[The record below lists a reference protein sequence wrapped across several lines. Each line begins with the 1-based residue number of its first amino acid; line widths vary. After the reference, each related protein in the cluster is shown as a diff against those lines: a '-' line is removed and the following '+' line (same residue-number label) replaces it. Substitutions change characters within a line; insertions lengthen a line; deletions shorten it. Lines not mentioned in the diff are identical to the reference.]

1 MADYYPLLTRAIAT
15 LPDQDLAQRQ
25 AIYRRAREALERQLR
40 GLDPPLGEADI
51 LKETLALEDVIRRI
65 EADFAE
71 LPPIVSSETGT
82 IEEKGTEPAPDATLA
97 SEKSEPSEGKAD
109 PAIVAPPVDQMKKP
123 VAPAP
128 DAIPEPAIAI
138 KPARSRQPERPKAE
152 TRADVEKGRR
162 KLGFYA
168 VLGGLAMIVMGTFAY
183 LNREDPALY
192 RAGGQLASE
201 VSRPIEPSEQAKRE
215 GRLGAAPDSPA
226 PPPAPRQEAPRVEP
240 QRNASTTPATPSN
253 SATVLPVVSRAFMVL
268 EVPGG
273 APNQFEGQANW
284 SFAPDPASRSGDRA
298 IRSVITYTG
307 AGLTID
313 FSIARNRDAQVNSSH
328 IIFVSFDTKDTALA
342 VREMSAI
349 EWRERESQTGSA
361 MAGVLVPIQDNVF
374 LIGLDKADA
383 AIERNLELLRTQ
395 RWLVFEVRLANGRRG
410 AFLVEKGS
418 AGDKAVAEALAA
430 WK

>member
-40 GLDPPLGEADI
+40 GLDPPLGEAEI

-71 LPPIVSSETGT
+71 LPPIPASEAEPVLEAAPAKEMPGPAEAKADAPVAAPIASTV
-82 IEEKGTEPAPDATLA
+82 EKSDRPAP
-97 SEKSEPSEGKAD
+97 EPT
-109 PAIVAPPVDQMKKP
+109 
-123 VAPAP
+123 
-128 DAIPEPAIAI
+128 PEAAVAI
-138 KPARSRQPERPKAE
+138 KPARSRQSDRPKAE
-152 TRADVEKGRR
+152 TRQEVEKGRR
-162 KLGFYA
+162 KLGLYA
-168 VLGGLAMIVMGTFAY
+168 VLGGLAMLAMGAFAY

-192 RAGGQLASE
+192 RSGGQPVAE
-201 VSRPIEPSEQAKRE
+201 APRAIEPSEQAKRE
-215 GRLGAAPDSPA
+215 GRLGATPDSPA
-226 PPPAPRQEAPRVEP
+226 PPPAPRQEPPRVEP
-240 QRNASTTPATPSN
+240 QRNASTTPATPPSGT
-253 SATVLPVVSRAFMVL
+253 TVLPVTSRAFMVL

-298 IRSVITYTG
+298 IRSVINYTG

-313 FSIARNRDAQVNSSH
+313 FSIARNRDPQVNSSH
-328 IIFVSFDTKDTALA
+328 IIFVSFDTKDPALA

-374 LIGLDKADA
+374 LIGLEKADA
-383 AIERNLELLRTQ
+383 AVERNLELLRTQ

-418 AGDKAVAEALAA
+418 AGDKAVADALAA

>member
-1 MADYYPLLTRAIAT
+1 MADYYPLLTRAIAA
-15 LPDQDLAQRQ
+15 LPDQDPAKRQ

-65 EADFAE
+65 EADYAE
-71 LPPIVSSETGT
+71 LPPIVASGPE
-82 IEEKGTEPAPDATLA
+82 AAT
-97 SEKSEPSEGKAD
+97 
-109 PAIVAPPVDQMKKP
+109 PPVE
-123 VAPAP
+123 AETA
-128 DAIPEPAIAI
+128 DAIPAAEVAKPDEPTSPPPAEPVVAIQS
-138 KPARSRQPERPKAE
+138 ARSRQPERPKAE
-152 TRADVEKGRR
+152 TRQDIEKGRR
-162 KLGFYA
+162 KLGYLA
-168 VLGGLAMIVMGTFAY
+168 IAGALAMLIMGTFAY
-183 LNREDPALY
+183 LKREDPAAY
-192 RAGGQLASE
+192 RSNGQPVAE
-201 VSRPIEPSEQAKRE
+201 APRATEPSEQAKRE
-215 GRLGAAPDSPA
+215 GRLGATPDSPT
-226 PPPAPRQEAPRVEP
+226 PPPAPRREPPRVEP
-240 QRNASTTPATPSN
+240 QRNASATPAAPPNNT
-253 SATVLPVVSRAFMVL
+253 TVLPVTSRAFMVL

-284 SFAPDPASRSGDRA
+284 TFSPDPASRSGDKA

-313 FSIARNRDAQVNSSH
+313 FSIARNRDPQVNSSH
-328 IIFVSFDTKDTALA
+328 IIFVSFDSKDTALA

-349 EWRERESQTGSA
+349 EWRERESQTGAA

-418 AGDKAVAEALAA
+418 GGDKAVAEALAA

>member
-15 LPDQDLAQRQ
+15 LPDQDPAKRQ

-65 EADFAE
+65 EADYAE
-71 LPPIVSSETGT
+71 LPPIV
-82 IEEKGTEPAPDATLA
+82 A
-97 SEKSEPSEGKAD
+97 SEPE
-109 PAIVAPPVDQMKKP
+109 
-123 VAPAP
+123 APAP
-128 DAIPEPAIAI
+128 SAEAESPPPADTIGKGSADETTVTEAEKPASEAPAEPVVAIQ
-138 KPARSRQPERPKAE
+138 PARSRQPERPKAE
-152 TRADVEKGRR
+152 TRQDIEKGRR
-162 KLGFYA
+162 KLGY
-168 VLGGLAMIVMGTFAY
+168 LAIAGALAILVMGTFAY
-183 LNREDPALY
+183 LKREDPAAY
-192 RAGGQLASE
+192 RSNGQPVAE
-201 VSRPIEPSEQAKRE
+201 APRATEPSEQAKRE

-226 PPPAPRQEAPRVEP
+226 PPPAPRQEPPRVEP
-240 QRNASTTPATPSN
+240 QRNASTTPPAAPN
-253 SATVLPVVSRAFMVL
+253 STTVLPVTSRAFMVL

-284 SFAPDPASRSGDRA
+284 TFSPDPASRSGDKA

-313 FSIARNRDAQVNSSH
+313 FSIARNRDPQVNSSH
-328 IIFVSFDTKDTALA
+328 IIFVSFDSKDTALA

-349 EWRERESQTGSA
+349 EWRERESQTGAA

>member
-15 LPDQDLAQRQ
+15 LPDQDPAQRQ
-25 AIYRRAREALERQLR
+25 AIFRRAREALERQLR
-40 GLDPPLGEADI
+40 GLDPPLGEAEI

-71 LPPIVSSETGT
+71 LPPFVAP
-82 IEEKGTEPAPDATLA
+82 EPAPQPEVQPEVA
-97 SEKSEPSEGKAD
+97 SAGAVPEAPVTEPTPVKVAKSDEAAPDRVPE
-109 PAIVAPPVDQMKKP
+109 PPV
-123 VAPAP
+123 
-128 DAIPEPAIAI
+128 AIQ
-138 KPARSRQPERPKAE
+138 PARSRQPERPKAE
-152 TRADVEKGRR
+152 TRAEAEKGRR
-162 KLGFYA
+162 KLGLFA
-168 VLGGLAMIVMGTFAY
+168 VLGALAMLVMGALAY

-192 RAGGQLASE
+192 RPGGQATAD

-226 PPPAPRQEAPRVEP
+226 PPPAPRQDPPRVEP
-240 QRNASTTPATPSN
+240 QRNASTTPAAPPAGGTI
-253 SATVLPVVSRAFMVL
+253 LPVVSRAFMVL

-284 SFAPDPASRSGDRA
+284 SFAPDPASRSGEKA

-328 IIFVSFDTKDTALA
+328 IIFVSFDAKDQALA

-374 LIGLDKADA
+374 LIGLDKTDQ
-383 AIERNLELLRTQ
+383 AIERNLDLLRTQ

-410 AFLVEKGS
+410 AFLVEKGT

>member
-15 LPDQDLAQRQ
+15 LPDQDPAKRQ
-25 AIYRRAREALERQLR
+25 AIFRRAREALERQLR
-40 GLDPPLGEADI
+40 GMDPPLGEAEI

-71 LPPIVSSETGT
+71 LPPIVASET
-82 IEEKGTEPAPDATLA
+82 EPVPEPAPAKD
-97 SEKSEPSEGKAD
+97 EP
-109 PAIVAPPVDQMKKP
+109 
-123 VAPAP
+123 APAEEKAEALP
-128 DAIPEPAIAI
+128 LEPVVAKIENSDKSAPEPAPEPAVALQ
-138 KPARSRQPERPKAE
+138 PARLRQLERPKAE
-152 TRADVEKGRR
+152 TRQEAEKGRR
-162 KLGFYA
+162 KLGLFA
-168 VLGGLAMIVMGTFAY
+168 VLGALAMVVMGALAY
-183 LNREDPALY
+183 LNREDPSLY
-192 RAGGQLASE
+192 RRGGQALTE
-201 VSRPIEPSEQAKRE
+201 VSRPIEASEQAKRE
-215 GRLGAAPDSPA
+215 GRLGSAPDSPA
-226 PPPAPRQEAPRVEP
+226 PPPAPRQEPPRIEP
-240 QRNASTTPATPSN
+240 QRNASATSAAPPN
-253 SATVLPVVSRAFMVL
+253 SGTVLPVVSRAFMVL

-328 IIFVSFDTKDTALA
+328 IIFVSFDSKDQALA

-410 AFLVEKGS
+410 AFLVEKGT

>member
-15 LPDQDLAQRQ
+15 LPDQDPAQRQ
-25 AIYRRAREALERQLR
+25 AIFRRAREALERQLR
-40 GLDPPLGEADI
+40 GLDPPLGEAEI

-71 LPPIVSSETGT
+71 LPPIVPAETAAEPGARQAAADASPDMPEAEPVPAKAGT
-82 IEEKGTEPAPDATLA
+82 SGDEA
-97 SEKSEPSEGKAD
+97 
-109 PAIVAPPVDQMKKP
+109 
-123 VAPAP
+123 
-128 DAIPEPAIAI
+128 PEPAVAI
-138 KPARSRQPERPKAE
+138 QPARSRQPERPKAE
-152 TRADVEKGRR
+152 TRAETEKGRR
-162 KLGFYA
+162 KIGLFA
-168 VLGGLAMIVMGTFAY
+168 VLGALAMLVMGALAY
-183 LNREDPALY
+183 LKREDPALY
-192 RAGGQLASE
+192 RPGGQATTE
-201 VSRPIEPSEQAKRE
+201 AARPIEPSEQAKRE

-226 PPPAPRQEAPRVEP
+226 PPPAPRQEPPRVEP
-240 QRNASTTPATPSN
+240 QRNASATPAAPPN
-253 SATVLPVVSRAFMVL
+253 SGTVLPVVSRAFMVL

-328 IIFVSFDTKDTALA
+328 IIFVSFETKDQALT

-374 LIGLDKADA
+374 LIGLEKADP
-383 AIERNLELLRTQ
+383 AIERNLDLLRTQ

-410 AFLVEKGS
+410 AFLVEKGT

>member
-15 LPDQDLAQRQ
+15 LPDQDPAQRQ
-25 AIYRRAREALERQLR
+25 AIFRRAREALERQLR
-40 GLDPPLGEADI
+40 GLDPPLGEAEI

-71 LPPIVSSETGT
+71 LPPIVPAETAAEPGARQAAADASPDMPEAEPVPAKAGT
-82 IEEKGTEPAPDATLA
+82 SGDE
-97 SEKSEPSEGKAD
+97 
-109 PAIVAPPVDQMKKP
+109 M
-123 VAPAP
+123 
-128 DAIPEPAIAI
+128 PEPAVAI
-138 KPARSRQPERPKAE
+138 QPARSRQPERPKAE
-152 TRADVEKGRR
+152 TRAETEKGRR
-162 KLGFYA
+162 KIGLFA
-168 VLGGLAMIVMGTFAY
+168 VLGALAMLVMGALAY
-183 LNREDPALY
+183 LKREDPALY
-192 RAGGQLASE
+192 RPGGQATTE
-201 VSRPIEPSEQAKRE
+201 ASRPIEPSEQAKRE

-226 PPPAPRQEAPRVEP
+226 PPPAPRQEPPRIEP
-240 QRNASTTPATPSN
+240 QRNASATPAAPPN
-253 SATVLPVVSRAFMVL
+253 SGTVLPVVSRAFMVL

-328 IIFVSFDTKDTALA
+328 IIFVSFETKDQALT

-374 LIGLDKADA
+374 LIGLEKADP
-383 AIERNLELLRTQ
+383 AIERNLDLLRTQ

-410 AFLVEKGS
+410 AFLVEKGT